1 MLQLSN
7 SQKLIYETEKYAGGA
22 VAVICGSVL
31 LNGLHSADEL
41 THAVHEIFRRNE
53 ALRIR
58 MFEQDG
64 QIRQEIVD
72 FQPQPV
78 NILRFENKN
87 ALTIYAEEYAKT
99 PVFISGPLCEI
110 QIILLPDQCGLLVKC
125 HHIVGDAW
133 SLTLIASQLCALIS
147 GKEPTAFPYSEYIEG
162 EKDYAHSRRWEKDR
176 MFFLEQFKQCPEPT
190 YISEKSG
197 DSYIASRATFCID
210 IENAALIRTYAKEHN
225 TSPFVLFLTAF
236 AVYFS
241 RIRDNAEWFYI
252 GTPILNRGG
261 FREKHTM
268 GMFINS
274 APILVHIGY
283 DSTFAENLAI
293 MQEEVLSV
301 FRHQKF
307 HYNDIL
313 TAIRHE
319 CGFIEK
325 LYDVVLSYQNATVTD
340 AESGVETAWYHS
352 GIQTESLQVHIDD
365 RDKVGTFRVHI
376 DYRTD
381 KFTAQEIQRVYSHI
395 VNILSDAILSDT
407 KKIGELKLLSA
418 EEEQKLLVD
427 FNDTAADYPRGKCVH
442 TLFEEQVG
450 RMADKTAVIACD
462 RTLTYRELN
471 SEANR
476 IAHGLIERGVKP
488 GDIVAFA
495 LPRNSCLIP
504 VMFAILKAGA
514 AYLPIDMDYPQ
525 ERIKYMLEDSSAKVF
540 VTQAEIACLMENN
553 NVQNPELDLASD
565 ISCYCIYTSGSTGK
579 PKGTLLTHKNA
590 INYIYG
596 FHALNAIAGCKK
608 ILSVSSVSFDIF
620 ITESL
625 YPLLVG
631 SEILLANEEQT
642 QQPSMLAK
650 LLCSYSVDMIQAP
663 PTKVKALLLNDE
675 VISRVSNL
683 KTIVCGG
690 ETPSQTFILELQRN
704 LAAKVMNMYGPTETT
719 VAATAFEIEDASY
732 IPIGKPIANTQIY
745 IMDKHM
751 APVPIG
757 VTGELCIAGDGVGVG
772 YLNRPELTAEKFVP
786 NPFGS
791 GRFYKTGDLA
801 YWKED
806 GNIVYVGRNDFQ
818 VKIRGLRIEL
828 GEIENAISMVDG
840 VSQAVVVIRKD
851 DTGRQLICAF
861 YTEDAPVKLDA
872 VKDAIR
878 ERLPRYMMPHIFT
891 KLTAFPTTPSGK
903 TDRNALPDVDL
914 SVAVSDVEYIAPAT
928 DAENI
933 VSAAVANILGL
944 ERVGMH
950 DNFFDLGGD
959 SLKAI
964 ELAAALEKEGY
975 FADVKTIFES
985 ETLGAL
991 SGKLDLAEVR
1001 AAEEIIQGD
1010 IPATQAQMRVYIAQS
1025 MSGGTTYNIPCAFK
1039 VSKLDPTRLQ
1049 NAVDKLVSRYE
1060 ILRTHFENR
1069 DGTIMQVGEDNARCR
1084 IEKLS
1089 SNDISAFI
1097 RPFNLEIA
1105 PLLRIGYFENTVLL
1119 DMHHIIADGGS
1130 LSVFLRE
1137 LNEFYMGRELEDRA
1151 VQYREFAMNEHDNL
1165 EDEDYWLNMYK
1176 EKPPVLEL
1184 NTDYPRPTNQ
1194 SYEGAAIYHDIS
1206 IELHKRICG
1215 QSRKLGITPF
1225 AYYLAAFYILL
1236 SKFSGNEDIVVG
1248 TPASGRNGKFINALG
1263 MFVNT
1268 LALRAYPEGKKTVGQ
1283 FLSEVKIV
1291 SRDALSHQRYPYG
1304 ELVQKLG
1311 ISAENHNPLFD
1322 VMFAYQNQEMTETVF
1337 EDAPVELLQ
1346 IPIATS
1352 KYDFTLNIMPRKNDV
1367 VLMIEYCTAL
1377 FNETTIQRFI
1387 EGYKL
1392 LLSQMLDEGKV
1403 IYELS
1408 VISEAERHMLLIDF
1422 NDSVVDYPKDKYVHQ
1437 IFEEQVRKN
1446 PYKTAIIACD
1456 RSLSYQELNDE
1467 ANCIANGLIEKGVK
1481 PGDIVGFALPRD
1493 SHLIATMFG
1502 ILKTGAAYLPIDP
1515 DYPQQRKD
1523 ALLRESNAKYFI
1535 VGENLTAL
1543 LSKEP
1548 IIHSIMGENLYC
1560 VIPTSGSTGTPKLS
1574 TLTHSGILNF
1584 SEANANWYR
1593 DISSAC
1599 AFTIY
1604 TFDCSIL
1611 ETIIPLIRGIPVV
1624 LADED
1629 AIYNQSCLEKLL
1641 ESHPQTLM
1649 FATPTKLKQYIG
1661 GSIRLKVWKN
1671 VTRFIVGGEVFPEE
1685 LLSLI
1690 RGVNETA
1697 EVINLYGPSEATICV
1712 TTMVVEPGNITIGS
1726 PIANIQIYIVDK
1738 YMHLVP
1744 VGVTGE
1750 LCIAGDGV
1758 GAGYLNRPELTDE
1771 KFVQNPFGSGKLYKT
1786 GDLAYWRKDGNI
1798 IYVGR
1803 NDFQVKIRGLRI
1815 ELGEI
1820 ENAIVSVEGVNQ
1832 AVVSVR
1838 KDEKGRQL
1846 ICAFYVSGDL
1856 VTLDEIKSAI
1866 RNKLPRYMMP
1876 HIFTRLDKL
1885 PLTSSG
1891 KIDRKALPE
1900 VDLHDI
1906 SFAKEFVA
1914 PASELE
1920 RRLAALMEKVLEYS
1934 PVGREDNFFDLGG
1947 DSLKAIEFLA
1957 QAHTEEI
1964 YFSLQNIFEY
1974 PTVRELSE
1982 FIELGSNP
1990 INSNQKSSTVMDNKS
2005 LVPYKETDFTAVNA
2019 VLAKNR
2025 AEIKYIP
2032 DRTEVGNILLAGA
2045 TGYLG
2050 IHILADYLD
2059 NDKGIAYC
2067 LVRGENQADSEK
2079 RLKELLKFYFG
2090 EKYIS
2095 LLGVRIQT
2103 FCGDLQ
2109 KDNFDLNARDYQV
2122 LLDNANTVINAA
2134 ASVKH
2139 YGSYKYFYDVN
2150 VDTTRRIVDFCKH
2163 SGVRLIHIST
2173 ISVSGNGNIDVF
2185 DGYVSDTEK
2194 HFYED
2199 SLYIGQPLEN
2209 VYARSKFEAE
2219 KLVLESVRDG
2229 VQACIMRMG
2238 NLTNRASDGVFQ
2250 INYKTNAAA
2259 QRIKGVLE
2267 LGMLPDYLI
2276 EDGMYVEFTPIDEAA
2291 KAIML
2296 LARHFDQNR
2305 TVFHINSTKV
2315 VYLNILI
2322 KYFSELG
2329 YPIQVVS
2336 GKEFAS
2342 ALRGTARQAGMEHI
2356 LELFINDL
2364 DEHDRLN
2371 YDSNIRIENRFTEEY
2386 LRRLGFTWGEIGLE
2400 YLRKYTAYFE
2410 KIGYWRIKENV

>member
-7 SQKLIYETEKYAGGA
+7 SQKLIYEMEKYAGGA

-31 LNGLHSADEL
+31 LNGLYSADEL
-41 THAVHEIFRRNE
+41 THAVHEIFCRNE

-58 MFEQDG
+58 MVEQDG
-64 QIRQEIVD
+64 QVRQEIAD
-72 FQPQPV
+72 FQHQSI

-87 ALTIYAEEYAKT
+87 AFTIYAEEYAKT
-99 PVFISGPLCEI
+99 PVPLSGSLCEI

-147 GKEPTAFPYSEYIEG
+147 GKEAPAFPYSEYIDS
-162 EKDYAHSRRWEKDR
+162 EKDYVHSKRWEKDR
-176 MFFLEQFKQCPEPT
+176 KFFLEQFKQCHETT
-190 YISEKSG
+190 YFSEKSG
-197 DSYIASRATFCID
+197 DSYVASRATFCID
-210 IENAALIRTYAKEHN
+210 AEKAALIRTYAKKHN
-225 TSPFVLFLTAF
+225 TSPFVLFLTIF

-252 GTPILNRGG
+252 GTPILNRSN

-283 DSTFAENLAI
+283 DCTFAENLLI

-301 FRHQKF
+301 FHHQKF

-313 TAIRHE
+313 TAVRHE
-319 CGFIEK
+319 YGFVEK
-325 LYDVVLSYQNATVTD
+325 LYDVVLSYQNATVTG

-352 GIQTESLQVHIDD
+352 GIQTESLQIHIDD
-365 RDKVGTFRVHI
+365 RDKVGTFRIHI

-381 KFTAQEIQRVYSHI
+381 KFTAQEIGRMYSH
-395 VNILSDAILSDT
+395 VDNILSDAILNDT
-407 KKIGELKLLSA
+407 KKIGELKILSA
-418 EEEQKLLVD
+418 AEERKLLVD
-427 FNDTAADYPRGKCVH
+427 FNDTAADYPREKCVH
-442 TLFEEQVG
+442 TLFEEQVE

-462 RTLTYRELN
+462 RTLTYYELN
-471 SEANR
+471 IEANR
-476 IAHGLIERGVKP
+476 IAHGLIEKGVKP

-504 VMFAILKAGA
+504 VMFGILKAGA

-525 ERIKYMLEDSSAKVF
+525 ERIKYMLEDSNAKVF
-540 VTQAEIACLMENN
+540 VTQAEIAGLMENN
-553 NVQNPELDLASD
+553 NVQNPELDLTSD
-565 ISCYCIYTSGSTGK
+565 IPCYCIYTSGSTGK
-579 PKGTLLTHKNA
+579 PKGASVTHQNLVNFCSDVTQNKFQHYISLNCNTVLACGAIVFDLASTEIIPSLLLGKTVA
-590 INYIYG
+590 
-596 FHALNAIAGCKK
+596 F
-608 ILSVSSVSFDIF
+608 
-620 ITESL
+620 
-625 YPLLVG
+625 
-631 SEILLANEEQT
+631 ANER
-642 QQPSMLAK
+642 MLFNAAH
-650 LLCSYSVDMIQAP
+650 LGMWTEANQVDCMLCT
-663 PTKVKALLLNDE
+663 PTKLSIYLKDE
-675 VISRVSNL
+675 HFVRFFANIKCILVAGEQLTDEMRQLISSHSHGKIFN
-683 KTIVCGG
+683 G
-690 ETPSQTFILELQRN
+690 
-704 LAAKVMNMYGPTETT
+704 YGPTETT
-719 VAATAFEIEDASY
+719 MGVCFGEDGTT
-732 IPIGKPIANTQIY
+732 IGKPIANTQIY

-751 APVPIG
+751 VPVPIG

-772 YLNRPELTAEKFVP
+772 YLNRPELTAEKFVS

-791 GRFYKTGDLA
+791 GKLYKTGDLA
-801 YWKED
+801 YWRED
-806 GNIVYVGRNDFQ
+806 GNIVYVGRKDFQ

-840 VSQAVVVIRKD
+840 ISQAVVVVRKD

-891 KLTAFPTTPSGK
+891 KLTVFPTTPSGK

-914 SVAVSDVEYIAPAT
+914 SVAVSDIEYIAPAT
-928 DAENI
+928 EAENI

-944 ERVGMH
+944 DRVGMN
-950 DNFFDLGGD
+950 DDFFDLGGD

-964 ELAAALEKEGY
+964 ELTAALEKKGY
-975 FADVKTIFES
+975 FTDIKTIFES
-985 ETLGAL
+985 ETIGVL
-991 SGKLDLAEVR
+991 SGKVNLAEIH
-1001 AAEEIIQGD
+1001 AAEKMIQGD

-1039 VSKLDPTRLQ
+1039 VNKLDPIRLQ

-1060 ILRTHFENR
+1060 ILRTRFVNR
-1069 DGTIMQVGEDNARCR
+1069 DGIIMQVVEDNARCNV
-1084 IEKLS
+1084 EKLS
-1089 SNDISAFI
+1089 SSDVSAFI

-1119 DMHHIIADGGS
+1119 DMHHIIADGSS
-1130 LSVFLRE
+1130 LPVFLRE
-1137 LNEFYMGRELEDRA
+1137 LNEFYMGRGLKDRA

-1165 EDEDYWLNMYK
+1165 EDEDYWLNIFK
-1176 EKPPVLEL
+1176 ENPPVLEM
-1184 NTDYPRPTNQ
+1184 NTDYPKPANQ
-1194 SYEGAAIYHDIS
+1194 SYEGAAIYHVIS
-1206 IELHKRICG
+1206 IELHNRICG
-1215 QSRKLGITPF
+1215 QSQKLGITPF

-1248 TPASGRNGKFINALG
+1248 TPASGRSGKFINALG

-1268 LALRAYPEGKKTVGQ
+1268 LALRAYPEGKKTVRQ

-1291 SRDALSHQRYPYG
+1291 SRDALSHQHYPYG
-1304 ELVQKLG
+1304 ELVKKLG
-1311 ISAENHNPLFD
+1311 ISAENHNQLFD
-1322 VMFAYQNQEMTETVF
+1322 VMLAYQSEEMTETVF
-1337 EDAPVELLQ
+1337 EDAPVELLK
-1346 IPIATS
+1346 IPITTS
-1352 KYDFTLNIMPRKNDV
+1352 KYDFTFNVMPRKNDV
-1367 VLMIEYCTAL
+1367 VLMVEYCTAL
-1377 FNETTIQRFI
+1377 FNETTIQRLI
-1387 EGYKL
+1387 EGYKF

-1408 VISEAERHMLLIDF
+1408 VISEAERHMLLVDF
-1422 NDSVVDYPKDKYVHQ
+1422 NDNVIDYPKGKYVHQ
-1437 IFEEQVRKN
+1437 IFEEQVGKT
-1446 PYKTAIIACD
+1446 PDKTAIIACD
-1456 RSLSYQELNDE
+1456 GILTYRKLDE
-1467 ANCIANGLIEKGVK
+1467 EASRIANGLIEKGVK
-1481 PGDIVGFALPRD
+1481 PGNIVGFALPRD

-1502 ILKTGAAYLPIDP
+1502 ILKAGAAYLPIDP
-1515 DYPQQRKD
+1515 NYPQQRKD

-1535 VGENLTAL
+1535 EKENLSAL
-1543 LSKEP
+1543 LTKEP
-1548 IIHSIMGENLYC
+1548 LIHSISGEKLYC

-1593 DISSAC
+1593 DISSVC

-1629 AIYNQSCLEKLL
+1629 AIYNQSRLEKLL
-1641 ESHPQTLM
+1641 ESHLQTLM
-1649 FATPTKLKQYIG
+1649 FSTPTKLKQYIG
-1661 GSIRLKVWKN
+1661 GSINQEVWKS

-1697 EVINLYGPSEATICV
+1697 EVVNLYGPSEATICV
-1712 TTMVVEPGNITIGS
+1712 TAMAVEPGNITIGS

-1758 GAGYLNRPELTDE
+1758 GAGYLNHPELTDE
-1771 KFVQNPFGSGKLYKT
+1771 KFVSNPFGSGKLYKT

-1820 ENAIVSVEGVNQ
+1820 ENTIAGVEGVDQ

-1838 KDEKGRQL
+1838 NDEEGRQL
-1846 ICAFYVSGDL
+1846 ICAFYVARDL
-1856 VTLDEIKSAI
+1856 VTLDKIKSAI
-1866 RNKLPRYMMP
+1866 REKLPQYMMP
-1876 HIFTRLDKL
+1876 HIFTKLDKI

-1891 KIDRKALPE
+1891 KIDRKALPK
-1900 VDLHDI
+1900 VDLHNI
-1906 SFAKEFVA
+1906 SLSNEFVA
-1914 PASELE
+1914 PANELE
-1920 RRLAALMEKVLEYS
+1920 RRLAALMEKVLEHF

-1957 QAHTEEI
+1957 QAHTEGI

-1974 PTVRELSE
+1974 PTVRELSK

-1990 INSNQKSSTVMDNKS
+1990 ANSNQKISTVMDNNL
-2005 LVPYKETDFTAVNA
+2005 LVPYQETDFVAVNA
-2019 VLAKNR
+2019 VLANNR
-2025 AEIKYIP
+2025 AEIKDIP
-2032 DRTEVGNILLAGA
+2032 ERTEVGNILLAGA

-2067 LVRGENQADSEK
+2067 LVRGKNQEDSEK
-2079 RLKELLKFYFG
+2079 RLRELLKFYFG

-2095 LLGVRIQT
+2095 LLGGRIQIL
-2103 FCGDLQ
+2103 CGDLQ
-2109 KDNFDLNARDYQV
+2109 KDKFDLNARDYQV
-2122 LLDNANTVINAA
+2122 LLDDVNTVINAA

-2139 YGSYKYFYDVN
+2139 YGSYQYFYDVN
-2150 VDTTRRIVDFCKH
+2150 VDTTRRIVDFCRH
-2163 SGVRLIHIST
+2163 SGAKLIHIST

-2219 KLVLESVRDG
+2219 KLVLEAIREG
-2229 VQACIMRMG
+2229 LQACIMRMG

-2250 INYKTNAAA
+2250 INYETNAAA
-2259 QRIKGVLE
+2259 QRVKGVLE

-2276 EDGMYVEFTPIDEAA
+2276 EDGMYMEFTPIDEAS

-2296 LARHFDQNR
+2296 LTRHFVPER

-2315 VYLNILI
+2315 VYLDKLLE
-2322 KYFSELG
+2322 YFSELG
-2329 YPIQVVS
+2329 YPIQIVS
-2336 GKEFAS
+2336 GKKFAS
-2342 ALRGTARQAGMEHI
+2342 GLRESAKQVGMEHI

-2386 LRRLGFTWGEIGLE
+2386 LWRLGFTWGEIGLE
-2400 YLRKYTAYFE
+2400 YLRKYTTYFE